1 MGKVKKQRK
10 QKRSEPYKVSD
21 MKVEDDN
28 DASDTL
34 MSVVSAP
41 EGSTQGHNE
50 IPQLPQA
57 FSNETQETALKMK
70 ARQNAEWKKV
80 RAEMERLRSKRQKLS
95 KHDPEAV
102 RQRKEILNQIKQ
114 LQVDYQ
120 KRVEKERES
129 LKKTEVVKD
138 LKTGASTV
146 VLPPPPETLSSIQ
159 NTMEQKMA
167 MIMEQM
173 AALQKRVKDQEE
185 EIQNLRSQ
193 SGSDPADAF
202 SCFKKI

>member
-10 QKRSEPYKVSD
+10 QKRSEPYKSSD
-21 MKVEDDN
+21 MDIDGDE
-28 DASDTL
+28 ASETL

-41 EGSTQGHNE
+41 TGMTQGDNE
-50 IPQLPQA
+50 LPQLPQA
-57 FSNETQETALKMK
+57 FSSETQETGLKMK

-80 RAEMERLRSKRQKLS
+80 RAEMEKLRAKRQKLS
-95 KHDPEAV
+95 KHDPEGV

-114 LQVDYQ
+114 LQIDYQ
-120 KRVEKERES
+120 KRVEKERGS

-138 LKTGASTV
+138 LKTGTNTV
-146 VLPPPPETLSSIQ
+146 ILPPSPETLSSIQ
-159 NTMEQKMA
+159 SSMDQKMA

-173 AALQKRVKDQEE
+173 AALQRKVRDQEE

-193 SGSDPADAF
+193 SGSEPSDAF
-202 SCFKKI
+202 SCFKKY

>member
-10 QKRSEPYKVSD
+10 QKRAEPYKTSD
-21 MKVEDDN
+21 MQTEEDEP
-28 DASDTL
+28 SETL
-34 MSVVSAP
+34 MSVVTAP
-41 EGSTQGHNE
+41 SGMTQGVNE

-57 FSNETQETALKMK
+57 FSNETQESALKMK
-70 ARQNAEWKKV
+70 ARQAAEWKKV
-80 RAEMERLRSKRQKLS
+80 RAEMEKLRSKRQKLG
-95 KHDPEAV
+95 KHDPESI
-102 RQRKEILNQIKQ
+102 RQRKELLNQIKQ
-114 LQVDYQ
+114 LQIDYQ

-138 LKTGASTV
+138 LKTGKSSV
-146 VLPPPPETLSSIQ
+146 VLPPSQETLSSIQ
-159 NTMEQKMA
+159 NTMDQKMA

-193 SGSDPADAF
+193 SGVEPEDAF